1 MIIRDL
7 IDNELMHVLH
17 PGDGD
22 RKVEDLL
29 ICDLLSW
36 VMAKGTENAAW
47 VTVQTHLNIVAVA
60 TLLDFSVII
69 HPGGIKP
76 DEDTLKKATE
86 EGLTVLSTPLSAY
99 EIAKIFAAAGV

>member
-1 MIIRDL
+1 MLIRDL
-7 IDNELMHVLH
+7 IANDQMTVLN
-17 PGDGD
+17 PGDAD
-22 RKVEDLL
+22 RQVEDLL

-60 TLLDFSVII
+60 TLLDFSAII
-69 HPGGIKP
+69 HPGGIQP

-86 EGLTVLSTPLSAY
+86 EGLTVLTTPLTAY